1 MSTVKIK
8 TTRQLETFLRV
19 LAEESVGMA
28 QASLASNE
36 PARQKD
42 FVKRMAK
49 GKKALTEEEPAGDAP
64 AAPEPAAPPAPEPPA
79 DKPAPARTPS
89 DVEPGE
95 INPTLDSVIRAIK
108 EIRSGFGADDSAIE
122 QELSNYFDRLEEA
135 EKISM
140 IVIMRSVGDI
150 MRREATGAEAPEPS
164 QFNVIMSMKSGEKAA
179 NEPAAAAPAAPASSG
194 PAPGSAED
202 TAPPIKVGEPVSE
215 SYRRKI
221 KDLLNRHN
229 A

>member
-1 MSTVKIK
+1 MSAVKIK

-19 LAEESVGMA
+19 LAEESIGMA
-28 QASLASNE
+28 QLSLTSSE

-49 GKKALTEEEPAGDAP
+49 DKKALTEEDPEPTATEPAP
-64 AAPEPAAPPAPEPPA
+64 PPAP
-79 DKPAPARTPS
+79 KPAASKVAPAPTPK
-89 DVEPGE
+89 DVVPGE
-95 INPTLDSVIRAIK
+95 INPSLDAVIRAIK
-108 EIRSGFGADDSAIE
+108 EIRSGFGAEDSAIE

-135 EKISM
+135 EKVSM

-150 MRREATGAEAPEPS
+150 MRREASGAEAPEPS
-164 QFNVIMSMKSGEKAA
+164 QFNVVMSMKTGEKTE
-179 NEPAAAAPAAPASSG
+179 NEPAPASPASKG
-194 PAPGSAED
+194 PNPGSVED

-215 SYRRKI
+215 AYRRKI
-221 KDLLNRHN
+221 KDLLSRQS